1 MRIREVV
8 RAALGPRQHAPGAP
22 RSAPARGASGC
33 LGGRRREL
41 RPERVNALVR
51 RCSAVPGGDARRRV
65 AVRWAR
71 RPSRWPRHQGV
82 PGWSPGARRLRRM
95 G

>member
-51 RCSAVPGGDARRRV
+51 RCSAV
-65 AVRWAR
+65 
-71 RPSRWPRHQGV
+71 
-82 PGWSPGARRLRRM
+82 L
-95 G
+95 